1 MKVLF
6 FDPYYEG
13 VYGNARYVTDLFNHE
28 EVVGCTFY
36 TCSPEVPA
44 YLENLGKPER
54 FFQLAYEQDSRLNKL
69 GGALSR
75 SSSIDKVRAI
85 KNIATYTLRF
95 KDLCRRESIDIVH
108 CNSIRAILTVGIGA
122 KLAGCKIVLY
132 IKSNLVGYIYCI
144 FSFIL
149 ANVILFQTETNQSK
163 SPKTLTTAFKSKFR
177 ILKNAI
183 DMKRIDKLLDSG
195 ISSINQNLK
204 KKENNLIYIG
214 SIVERKGLR
223 FLINALKKAK
233 QNNLDFKLYLL
244 GDEKMDKVHTL
255 ELKELIKLNRLENNI
270 VFLGHKEEPLDF
282 LKDMDCFILPSL
294 DEGVPKSVI
303 ESICIGVPV
312 IATNVGGT
320 SEIINNSITGL
331 IVEPGS
337 EAELYVA
344 INEFLENKIKF
355 IESASAASPAARKEF
370 SFLSHCNGLSSIYKS
385 LNSK

>member
-1 MKVLF
+1 M
-6 FDPYYEG
+6 
-13 VYGNARYVTDLFNHE
+13 
-28 EVVGCTFY
+28 CTLDMGIINPTY
-36 TCSPEVPA
+36 KELHKETIKS
-44 YLENLGKPER
+44 LMSDTNK
-54 FFQLAYEQDSRLNKL
+54 NKL
-69 GGALSR
+69 QQY
-75 SSSIDKVRAI
+75 K
-85 KNIATYTLRF
+85 
-95 KDLCRRESIDIVH
+95 
-108 CNSIRAILTVGIGA
+108 
-122 KLAGCKIVLY
+122 
-132 IKSNLVGYIYCI
+132 
-144 FSFIL
+144 
-149 ANVILFQTETNQSK
+149 
-163 SPKTLTTAFKSKFR
+163 
-177 ILKNAI
+177 
-183 DMKRIDKLLDSG
+183 
-195 ISSINQNLK
+195 
-204 KKENNLIYIG
+204 NNLIYIG

-303 ESICIGVPV
+303 ESICMGVPV

-331 IVEPGS
+331 VVEPGS

-370 SFLSHCNGLSSIYKS
+370 LFLSHCIGLSSIYKS